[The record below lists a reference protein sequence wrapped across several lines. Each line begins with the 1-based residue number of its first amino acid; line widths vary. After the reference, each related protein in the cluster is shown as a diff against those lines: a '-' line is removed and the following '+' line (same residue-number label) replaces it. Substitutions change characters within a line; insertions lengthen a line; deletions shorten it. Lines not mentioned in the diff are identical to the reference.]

1 MRALPRV
8 FAAGTAL
15 VLVVSLSGCSW
26 FGGGHK
32 SKTTSVS
39 VFKVKAGDCFVAP
52 KDVKAELSKL
62 SKTPCTVA
70 HTQEAYAIVAFA
82 SASGATASAYPGADA
97 LTTFAQGACAQRYG
111 GYVGVDYLDSSLFF
125 TYLLPSAR
133 GWEQDSD
140 HDVLCFV
147 ETTGAKLTSTVKGS
161 KK

>member
-8 FAAGTAL
+8 VAASVALAL
-15 VLVVSLSGCSW
+15 VVCLSGCSW
-26 FGGGHK
+26 FGGSHK
-32 SKTTSVS
+32 ARTKSVS
-39 VFKVKAGDCFVAP
+39 VFKVKPGDCFVAP

-62 SKTPCTVA
+62 SSTPCTVA
-70 HTQEAYAIVAFA
+70 HTQEAYAIVPFA
-82 SASGATASAYPGADA
+82 SVTGATASAYPGADA

-147 ETTGAKLTSTVKGS
+147 ETTGAELTNTVKGS